1 MKTLTFII
9 AAAAIGGVAYY
20 LGKKNNTKRF
30 WTSNVKTIDGTLD
43 FEDVVGYFK
52 SKELDKGRDVP
63 FIAKDGAFKQF
74 LKKTHKRFP
83 EGKDGYIT
91 IVIGVYDESTDTIK
105 HAQILYVKQLDDKT
119 KEVFGNEELVV
130 LS

>member
-1 MKTLTFII
+1 MKTLAFII
-9 AAAAIGGVAYY
+9 GAAAIGGVAYY
-20 LGKKNNTKRF
+20 IWKKNNTERF
-30 WTSNVKTIDGTLD
+30 WINNVKTIDGTLD

-52 SKELDKGRDVP
+52 SKDLIQGRDVP
-63 FIAKDGAFKQF
+63 FISKDGDFKQF

-91 IVIGVYDESTDTIK
+91 IVIGVYDESSDTIK
-105 HAQILYVKQLDDKT
+105 HAQILYVKNLDDKT
-119 KEVFGNEELVV
+119 KEVLGNDEFVV